1 KVQPGDECDRR
12 AVERFAE
19 QISDELNLKKV
30 TLHDDSRGALL
41 RPALQLNMKTVASKY
56 GRFLSDVQA
65 GLAPVDATAA
75 AAKIAAGEMLQ
86 LDIPG
91 HSDVTLEPGDVVINW
106 KGADGW
112 AGLMDRGTQVAI
124 DTRITQDLA
133 QEGMA
138 REIVRHVQELRKKSG
153 LEME

>member
-1 KVQPGDECDRR
+1 
-12 AVERFAE
+12 
-19 QISDELNLKKV
+19 
-30 TLHDDSRGALL
+30 
-41 RPALQLNMKTVASKY
+41 
-56 GRFLSDVQA
+56 
-65 GLAPVDATAA
+65 
-75 AAKIAAGEMLQ
+75 MLQ

-153 LEME
+153 LEMEDRIALGLFTSDLDLQAAIDKHREYIASETLVKEWLDKRAQVGVHSVEVKIDGKALMIQLRKV